1 MSALNDPKLAVVTGV
16 TTSASGLN
24 TMLGLEW
31 IPDSVGKLA
40 TCVGIVLSC
49 IMIRYWLQKMKIERR
64 EAKQRKELHDLEV
77 KSLLLDIQQKREETK
92 KEAD

>member
-16 TTSASGLN
+16 TTSASGVN
-24 TMLGLEW
+24 TFLGLNW

-49 IMIRYWLQKMKIERR
+49 IMIRYWLQKMKIERK
-64 EAKQRKELHDLEV
+64 EAKQRRELHELEV
-77 KSLLLDIQQKREETK
+77 KNILMDIQQKREEIK
-92 KEAD
+92 REA